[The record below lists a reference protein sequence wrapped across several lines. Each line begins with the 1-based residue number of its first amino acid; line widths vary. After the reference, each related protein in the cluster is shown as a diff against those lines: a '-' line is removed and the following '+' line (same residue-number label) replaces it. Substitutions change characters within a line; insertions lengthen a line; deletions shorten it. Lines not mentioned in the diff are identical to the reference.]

1 MGISLRPEH
10 LKRYSQI
17 AQLMMKYGRSDLVQ
31 KAGLDD
37 LVDEDAAVA
46 VDDAAPTDL
55 AADLERMGPTFTKLG
70 QLLSTRVDLLPV
82 AYTDALARLQD
93 SVEPFDF
100 AEVEKIVEEE
110 LGVRISRAFA
120 EFDSTPLA
128 AASLGQVHR
137 ATLRDGRPV
146 AVKVQRPGIRERVQ
160 QDLDALAEIAAFLDQ
175 HTQVGRRYEFSE
187 ILRESRQSLM
197 RELDYREEARNLS
210 TLGDNLDEFEL
221 IVVPEP
227 VADYTTSRVLTM
239 DFIRGRK
246 VTAVGPLARME
257 MEGEA
262 LAEQLFQAY
271 LKQILVD
278 GFFHADPH
286 PGNVFLSDD
295 GRIALLDVGMV
306 GRVGPA
312 MQDQLLRLLLAISEG
327 HGEEAAGILI
337 HIGEPMEGFSE
348 RPFER
353 AVSDIIVRN
362 LNASAEDLQIGRV
375 ILQVNRGA
383 GMNGVR
389 VPPELTLLGKTLLNL
404 DQVGRTL
411 DPEFEPN
418 AAIRRHAAELLQ
430 RRMLRSASPA
440 NVFSNLLEM
449 NEFVQHLPGRLNRVL
464 DAFAQSQVEVKV
476 RVMNESMMMEAVQ
489 KVANRITLG
498 LVLAAL
504 IIGAAMLMEVETTFR
519 ILGYPGL
526 AILCFLGAVI
536 GGVLLVVN
544 IITHDWHSD
553 RDQTRKP

>member
-55 AADLERMGPTFTKLG
+55 AADLERMGPTFTNLG

-160 QDLDALAEIAAFLDQ
+160 QDLDAPAEIAAFLDQ